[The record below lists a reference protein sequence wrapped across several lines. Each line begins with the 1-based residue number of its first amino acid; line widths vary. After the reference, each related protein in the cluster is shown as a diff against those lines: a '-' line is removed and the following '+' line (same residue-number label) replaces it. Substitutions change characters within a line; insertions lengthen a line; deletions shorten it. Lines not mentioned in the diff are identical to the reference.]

1 MPRAGR
7 LQSYHRVWLSCHP
20 GRTEQWLRER
30 LADGFHVHHA
40 DGDHANDAPSNLI
53 LIEGLDHMLIV
64 HGHKVA
70 GIFTSERAR
79 QMGKKRHALMSESER
94 KRHQRKAGKASGR
107 ARRRKAKKKSGAL
120 LTNLSHSSSRDGKVA
135 APIACQMVLGQ
146 AKAEA

>member
-1 MPRAGR
+1 MPKGR

-40 DGDHANDAPSNLI
+40 DGDHGNDAPSNLI

-70 GIFTSERAR
+70 GIFTSDRGRE
-79 QMGKKRHALMSESER
+79 MGR
-94 KRHQRKAGKASGR
+94 KRISMLTPEQRSRLARKAAKASVKV
-107 ARRRKAKKKSGAL
+107 RRRKARQRASLARSTAIQL
-120 LTNLSHSSSRDGKVA
+120 V
-135 APIACQMVLGQ
+135 Q
-146 AKAEA
+146 A